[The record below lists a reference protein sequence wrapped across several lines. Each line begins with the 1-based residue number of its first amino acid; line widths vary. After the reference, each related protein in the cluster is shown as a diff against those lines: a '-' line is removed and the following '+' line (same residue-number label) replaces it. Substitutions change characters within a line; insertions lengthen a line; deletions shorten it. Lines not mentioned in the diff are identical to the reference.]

1 MLLTQKV
8 TPGLQVTGKQPCPFY
23 SYFIT
28 YSKHL
33 LSNSTLSIT
42 ALDTY
47 AELRVILNANMMLI
61 IATKRG
67 LYR

>member
-1 MLLTQKV
+1 MLLTQNV
-8 TPGLQVTGKQPCPFY
+8 TLRQQVAGKQPCPFY

-33 LSNSTLSIT
+33 LNNSTLPIT

-47 AELRVILNANMMLI
+47 VELRVRLNANKMLI
-61 IATKRG
+61 IASK
-67 LYR
+67 